1 MSVLR
6 YLYFKILIYSFM
18 CFQDLPQ
25 QIQQPIPQIRPNY
38 QMVRNPQ
45 QIPQN
50 TNINNIP
57 LPVINLL
64 QGMQT
69 KQQIIRNNTNMTAMR
84 TNISSPMSPLS
95 LNVSPMYSLPPSPN
109 SYTHSPAMSPA
120 QRERVMSPYSTPQSL
135 SPVGKFQQYS
145 PSRLMSPVGVMQG
158 CDPYLSN
165 KMQPSPVFLQ
175 TPEIMLEPT
184 GPMSATDFWSEAD
197 LLQNTSDLLTALDDV
212 KLV

>member
-1 MSVLR
+1 
-6 YLYFKILIYSFM
+6 M
-18 CFQDLPQ
+18 CFQDLQQQLPQ
-25 QIQQPIPQIRPNY
+25 PVPQLHPNY
-38 QMVRNPQ
+38 QLVRNPQ
-45 QIPQN
+45 AIPQ

-64 QGMQT
+64 QGMHT
-69 KQQIIRNNTNMTAMR
+69 KPQIIRNNAPNMTAMR

-95 LNVSPMYSLPPSPN
+95 LNVSPMYSLPSSPN

-145 PSRLMSPVGVMQG
+145 PCSRLMSPVGVMQG
-158 CDPYLSN
+158 CDPYLS
-165 KMQPSPVFLQ
+165 KMQPSPGFLQ
-175 TPEIMLEPT
+175 TPEILLETNGQMPT
-184 GPMSATDFWSEAD
+184 TDFWSEAD
-197 LLQNTSDLLTALDDV
+197 MLQNTSDLLTALDDV